1 MIKRLKRRLSLTFRG
16 ENNIEDSFA
25 ELTTEEGETNG
36 VKENK
41 AGKGQGQSNLRSRT
55 EEKRRGVCILVLGR
69 KWYMV
74 QLSSPMLECIHN
86 IFFS

>member
-41 AGKGQGQSNLRSRT
+41 AGKGQGQSNLMSRT
-55 EEKRRGVCILVLGR
+55 EEKR
-69 KWYMV
+69 
-74 QLSSPMLECIHN
+74 
-86 IFFS
+86 

>member
-55 EEKRRGVCILVLGR
+55 EEKR
-69 KWYMV
+69 
-74 QLSSPMLECIHN
+74 
-86 IFFS
+86 